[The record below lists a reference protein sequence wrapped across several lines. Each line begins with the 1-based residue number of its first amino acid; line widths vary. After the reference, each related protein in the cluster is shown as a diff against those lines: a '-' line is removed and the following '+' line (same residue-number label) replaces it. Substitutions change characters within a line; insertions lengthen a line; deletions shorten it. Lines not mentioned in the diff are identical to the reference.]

1 MQNVSKAYKDS
12 MKGMLRN
19 RGYIK
24 VTLGVINSEA
34 QKNVS
39 VDYKQNSFTEFS
51 NTTKPFNGYTVGNI
65 YATAEQDFSKVDGSM
80 YFLPEDGNYFNNG
93 IVTQDILGSV
103 YISFQGVLG
112 LDIKGLTIDFGE
124 CYPTDFIIENE
135 AVKRIYEGNSTRY
148 FVTEDTFDGTS
159 YLIITPSKMVNGQ
172 GRLRIYQ
179 FSCGIVNTFTNKE
192 TKKYTQK
199 EFVSSISET
208 IPSMD
213 MSLTVDNQDL
223 YYSPD
228 NPESTLAYFEQGQE
242 MKVSFGYDVLDNGVI
257 EWLPEQTAYIK
268 SWSATDTE
276 AKFTA
281 TDRFDY
287 MKDKYYRGMYRESG
301 ISLYDLAVDVFKDLG
316 ITDEREYFI
325 DPYLKNVIVYNPMP
339 VVKHSEALQII
350 SNAGRCALYEDRRG
364 RIHLQSSFVPDMFAT
379 ANNEEDFSNISN
391 ILNDSEKD
399 AYALA
404 SNDFSLLDG
413 NLFFIPEDNNYL
425 NMGYISSSIWY
436 QVPENTI
443 TPRLSLR
450 LGGTQ
455 TKYLDDYGYWS
466 EEVPKITINLEASF
480 VEYGLVVR
488 FRNVAPREFVIRTY
502 NEEVAVDEFVF
513 QNPDLE
519 FVTYEQFNL
528 FNKMEIEFTKGY
540 PNSRVFVDSI
550 LIGDVTDYVLS
561 RKNALTDAPTAKR
574 QNKIKSINVKRT
586 LYKKNTTEI
595 KDVVTEDLILGAG
608 DTEHTVYF
616 NNPCTDLSV
625 VFEDDAGNIIE
636 NSSVTAT
643 IIDYSNFYATIL
655 FSGIESDNTVA
666 KYKLQGYEYV
676 KNEQWLVKKYNDIG
690 EVKEW
695 SNPLIS
701 TVQLAS
707 DLEEWLSEYFLGD
720 VEYQIKWRGD
730 PRTDANDL
738 FYLDLKDREKVLI
751 RAYQNELKFSGAWSG
766 TLKARKA
773 VVSWR

>member
-1 MQNVSKAYKDS
+1 MQNVSKEYKHS
-12 MKGMLRN
+12 MNGMLRN

-39 VDYKQNSFTEFS
+39 VDYPQNSFMEFS
-51 NTTKPFNGYTVGNI
+51 NLIKPFNGYKVDNI

-80 YFLPEDGNYFNNG
+80 YFLPENGNYYNNG
-93 IVTQDILGSV
+93 IVTKDILGSV
-103 YISFQGVLG
+103 YISFQGIVG

-124 CYPTDFIIENE
+124 YYPTDFTIENE
-135 AVKRIYEGNSTRY
+135 NVRRVYEGNNKQH

-159 YLIITPSKMVNGQ
+159 YLIIKPTAMANGQ
-172 GRLRIYQ
+172 GRLRIHQ

-192 TKKYTQK
+192 TKNYTQK

-242 MKVSFGYDVLDNGVI
+242 MKVAFGYDVLDNGVI

-268 SWSATDTE
+268 TWSATDTE

-287 MKDKYYRGMYRESG
+287 MKDKYYRGMYRQNG
-301 ISLYDLAVDVFKDLG
+301 ISLYDLAVDVFTDAG

-325 DPYLKNVIVYNPMP
+325 DPYLKKIIVYNPMP

-350 SNAGRCALYEDRRG
+350 ANAGRCSLYEDRNG
-364 RIHLQSSFVPDMFAT
+364 RIHLQSSFVPDMVASV
-379 ANNEEDFSNISN
+379 NNEEDFSNISN
-391 ILNDSEKD
+391 LLNDSEKD
-399 AYALA
+399 FYALA

-413 NLFFIPEDNNYL
+413 SLFFMPEDKNYL
-425 NMGYISSSIWY
+425 NTGYISSSIWY
-436 QVPENTI
+436 QVPEGTV
-443 TPRLSLR
+443 TPRLPLR
-450 LGGTQ
+450 LGGIQ
-455 TKYLDDYGYWS
+455 PKYIDNYGYWIG
-466 EEVPKITINLEASF
+466 ETPKITINLEAAF
-480 VEYGLVVR
+480 VAYGLVIR
-488 FRNVAPREFVIRTY
+488 FKNVAPKEFIIRTY
-502 NEEVAVDEFVF
+502 NEEVSVDEFVF
-513 QNPDLE
+513 SNPDLE
-519 FVTYEQFNL
+519 FVTYEQLNL

-540 PNSRVFVDSI
+540 PNSRIFVDSI

-561 RKNALTDAPTAKR
+561 RKNALTDSPTATR
-574 QNKIKSINVKRT
+574 QSKIKSINIKRV
-586 LYKKNTTEI
+586 LYTKNTAEI
-595 KDVVTEDLILGAG
+595 KDITSEDLVLNAG
-608 DTEHTVYF
+608 NTEHTVYF
-616 NNPCTDLSV
+616 NNPHTDLFV
-625 VFEDDAGNIIE
+625 VFEDNEGNVIE
-636 NSSVTAT
+636 NGNVKAMIT
-643 IIDYSNFYATIL
+643 DFSNFYAKIL
-655 FSGIESDNTVA
+655 FSGVVSDNTVV
-666 KYKLQGYEYV
+666 KYKLKGYEYT
-676 KNEQWLVKKYNDIG
+676 KNEQLLSRKYNDIG

-707 DLEEWLSEYFLGD
+707 DLQEWLSEYFLGD

-751 RAYQNELKFSGAWSG
+751 RAYQNELKFNGAWSG

-773 VVSWR
+773 VVSWQ